1 MAKEHTYTEALAEV
15 IRPLLSQPESLEVF
29 EARNKNAVA
38 LEFVVEQ
45 SDAGRVIG
53 KGGATIRA
61 IRETIQF
68 AGSKNDDRL
77 SVELRDAD

>member
-1 MAKEHTYTEALAEV
+1 
-15 IRPLLSQPESLEVF
+15 
-29 EARNKNAVA
+29 VA